1 MMQYRIKMVN
11 PKQRS
16 IFKLKT
22 LWYKFITLSDELSYQ
37 KADNKDFLSAGVVLH
52 CPELNS
58 QPFSSSDLYP
68 FSTKYLVQLNVNP
81 EE

>member
-1 MMQYRIKMVN
+1 MVQYRVKMVN

-22 LWYKFITLSDELSYQ
+22 LWYELITLSDELSYE
-37 KADNKDFLSAGVVLH
+37 KADKDFLSDGGVLSSLSWI
-52 CPELNS
+52 ELS
-58 QPFSSSDLYP
+58 IIF
-68 FSTKYLVQLNVNP
+68 LVRFVSIFPPNTRCNVNS